1 MIKVNEVFNIDKEIV
16 KGVNPRNKEEI
27 KIIRTVFSNADG
39 SIKFYDSV
47 ENVERY
53 LNSCLLE
60 SQWELIE
67 ECLKH
72 VDIEL
77 LDEDIRQALSMLQDS
92 DGVISYP
99 CIGFVLSVFMGVNEC
114 FDCYDDLDELSDLV
128 GIDYATLLFY
138 LRGEE
143 LDEI

>member
-60 SQWELIE
+60 SQWKLIE

>member
-1 MIKVNEVFNIDKEIV
+1 MIKVNEVFNISKEIV
-16 KGVNPRNKEEI
+16 RGVNPKTKEAIEI
-27 KIIRTVFSNADG
+27 TRTVFSNTDR

-53 LNSCLLE
+53 LNICLLE

-128 GIDYATLLFY
+128 GIDCATLLFY

>member
-1 MIKVNEVFNIDKEIV
+1 MIKVDEVFDISKEIV
-16 KGVNPRNKEEI
+16 KGVNPRTKEEI
-27 KIIRTVFSNADG
+27 EITRTVFSNLDR

-67 ECLKH
+67 ECLEH

-77 LDEDIRQALSMLQDS
+77 LDEDIRQALSMLQDC
-92 DGVISYP
+92 DGIISYP

>member
-1 MIKVNEVFNIDKEIV
+1 MIRVDEVFDISEEIV
-16 KGVNPRNKEEI
+16 RGVNPRNKEPIEI
-27 KIIRTVFSNADG
+27 TRTVFSNTDG

-60 SQWELIE
+60 AQWELIE

-77 LDEDIRQALSMLQDS
+77 LDDDIRQALRMLQDS
-92 DGVISYP
+92 DGIISYP

-114 FDCYDDLDELSDLV
+114 FDYYDDLDELSNLV

-138 LRGEE
+138 LRGE

>member
-1 MIKVNEVFNIDKEIV
+1 MIKVNEVFNVSKEIA
-16 KGVNPRNKEEI
+16 KGVNPRTKEAIEI
-27 KIIRTVFSNADG
+27 TRTVFSSEDG

-53 LNSCLLE
+53 LNSSLE
-60 SQWELIE
+60 EPQWELVE

-72 VDIEL
+72 VDKEL
-77 LDEDIRQALSMLQDS
+77 LDDDIRQALSMLQDC
-92 DGVISYP
+92 DGIISYP

-128 GIDYATLLFY
+128 GVDYATLLFY

>member
-1 MIKVNEVFNIDKEIV
+1 MIKVDEVFDISKEIV
-16 KGVNPRNKEEI
+16 KGVNPRTKEEI
-27 KIIRTVFSNADG
+27 EITRTVFSNLDR

-67 ECLKH
+67 ECLEH

-77 LDEDIRQALSMLQDS
+77 LDEDIRQALSMLQDC
-92 DGVISYP
+92 DGIISYP
-99 CIGFVLSVFMGVNEC
+99 CIGFVLSVFMGVNKC